1 MKNLILTLLIIFS
14 ISAFPQAKQITVSV
28 NKNVEFAALL
38 CWLVDFGSSFENS
51 DSTLNWENQKFQLA
65 TYNNFKTFIDD
76 DLLDNFKKVNQNEG
90 LSSYIWLFAQLEDFP
105 NAQLYDDIPSDD
117 FISYEDDLSIKEKR
131 KITKEVISD
140 LNTFYVKI
148 AFDNFLNKNE
158 HLYKRV
164 ISEVENNLPEQRFVT
179 EMQLFYNQYD
189 KKSFI
194 LNPSL
199 LIPSGMGF
207 GPNLDNNVYNFF
219 GSFGGVD
226 VEKNITNFSNQSAIL
241 TLATHEFGHSF
252 VNHIIDNINQKLID
266 DSSFL
271 FPPIKL
277 SMENQGYSNWKIC
290 LYEHFVR
297 AGEIILAS
305 NLGNAEGSKFLFEHH
320 VLKNNFIYIPIILKH
335 LNYYNDNKDKISYHE
350 SVEKALIEIKNFR

>member
-1 MKNLILTLLIIFS
+1 MKKLILTLLILFS
-14 ISAFPQAKQITVSV
+14 ISAFSQAKQITVSV

-38 CWLVDFGSSFENS
+38 CWLVDFGGSSENG
-51 DSTLNWENQKFQLA
+51 DSTMIWENQKFQLA
-65 TYNNFKTFIDD
+65 TYKKFKTFKDD
-76 DLLDNFKKVNQNEG
+76 ALLDTFKKVNKNEG
-90 LSSYIWLFAQLEDFP
+90 LSSYIWLFTQLENFP
-105 NAQLYDDIPSDD
+105 NAKLYDDICSDD
-117 FISYEDDLSIKEKR
+117 FISFDDELSMEEKR
-131 KITKEVISD
+131 KITKKVISD
-140 LNTFYVKI
+140 LNKFYKKI
-148 AFDNFLNKNE
+148 AFDNFLNKNQ

-164 ISEVENNLPEQRFVT
+164 ISEVENNLSEKRFLS
-179 EMQLFYNQYD
+179 EMEFFYNQYD

-226 VEKNITNFSNQSAIL
+226 VEKNITNFANQSAIL

-252 VNHIIDNINQKLID
+252 VNHIIDNINQELID

-271 FPPIKL
+271 FTPIKS

-305 NLGNAEGSKFLFEHH
+305 NLGNADGSRFLFEHH
-320 VLKNNFIYIPIILKH
+320 VVKNNFIYIPIILKH
-335 LNYYNDNKDKISYHE
+335 LNYYNDNKDKISYQE
-350 SVEKALIEIKNFR
+350 SVEKAIIEIKSNR

>member
-1 MKNLILTLLIIFS
+1 M
-14 ISAFPQAKQITVSV
+14 
-28 NKNVEFAALL
+28 
-38 CWLVDFGSSFENS
+38 CCLVDFGDAYVICNK
-51 DSTLNWENQKFQLA
+51 TLIWENQKFQLA
-65 TYNNFKTFIDD
+65 TYEKFKAFKDD
-76 DLLDNFKKVNQNEG
+76 ALLDTFKQVNNNEG

-105 NAQLYDDIPSDD
+105 NAKLYDDISSDD
-117 FISYEDDLSIKEKR
+117 FISYDDELAMKEKR
-131 KITKEVISD
+131 NITKKVISD
-140 LNTFYVKI
+140 LNKFYVKI

-164 ISEVENNLPEQRFVT
+164 ISEVENNLPEKRFLS
-179 EMQLFYNQYD
+179 EMEFLYNQYD

-207 GPNLDNNVYNFF
+207 GPNLNSKIYNFF
-219 GSFGGVD
+219 GSFGGID
-226 VEKNITNFSNQSAIL
+226 VEKNATNFANQSAIL

-252 VNHIIDNINQKLID
+252 VNHIIDNINQELID
-266 DSSFL
+266 DSSFH
-271 FPPIKL
+271 FIPIKS

-305 NLGNAEGSKFLFEHH
+305 NLGNEEGSRFLFEHH
-320 VLKNNFIYIPIILKH
+320 VVKNNFVYIPIILKH
-335 LNYYNDNKDKISYHE
+335 LNYYNNNKDKISYQE
-350 SVEKALIEIKNFR
+350 SVEKALIEIKSDRKDGQ